1 MNVLFKTIGKR
12 IMLRR
17 NELGYSQEHL
27 AELTNLHRNY
37 IGNVERGERHI
48 SIENLSNIARVLNIK
63 LEELFKDF

>member
-1 MNVLFKTIGKR
+1 
-12 IMLRR
+12 MLRR
-17 NELGYSQEHL
+17 RKLGYSQEHL
-27 AELTNLHRNY
+27 AELANLHRNY